1 MLPAELSGEYTIS
14 DNVGVSM
21 YAFAGCSKLTKVILP
36 DSMTEIPQYMFAGI
50 SCSPE
55 IVGKNLTGIGNYAF
69 YYAKF
74 TSFTIP
80 AWAKTIGDYAFE
92 YSMIEKLTIPATVE
106 SIGKYA
112 FAYCSNLV
120 EVTIE
125 EGIED
130 IGGMTTATGYIFAY
144 DKALTKVT
152 LPKTLKTIGY
162 YGFYLCSSL
171 ANIEFPESLTTIGD
185 RAFWGTGLTS
195 VYIPKNVTHLG
206 EYSFAT
212 ITTLTSVEI
221 AEGVE
226 ALGFEYQGV
235 IGNYKGS
242 VFYGCSALVDVKL
255 PSSLRHLGAQAFYGC
270 SSLEKLELPDG
281 LESIGNMSFSYCG
294 NIKQLVIPDSVRIIG
309 TNVFS
314 GWSAEQ
320 TICFECSFTQARLFS
335 DVIVNVKATMVYDY
349 VKPIQ

>member
-1 MLPAELSGEYTIS
+1 M
-14 DNVGVSM
+14 
-21 YAFAGCSKLTKVILP
+21 
-36 DSMTEIPQYMFAGI
+36 
-50 SCSPE
+50 
-55 IVGKNLTGIGNYAF
+55 
-69 YYAKF
+69 
-74 TSFTIP
+74 
-80 AWAKTIGDYAFE
+80 
-92 YSMIEKLTIPATVE
+92 
-106 SIGKYA
+106 
-112 FAYCSNLV
+112 
-120 EVTIE
+120 
-125 EGIED
+125 
-130 IGGMTTATGYIFAY
+130 
-144 DKALTKVT
+144 
-152 LPKTLKTIGY
+152 
-162 YGFYLCSSL
+162 
-171 ANIEFPESLTTIGD
+171 TTIGD

-212 ITTLTSVEI
+212 ISTLTSVEI

-320 TICFECSFTQARLFS
+320 TICFEVSYVKARLFS
-335 DVIVNVKATMVYDY
+335 DVIVNIAANMVYDY